1 MLMWSFKPCLYMD
14 VGLASVVIALR
25 TCTDVARLA
34 HVLLQFRLAWC
45 DKLVWDARFV
55 KGICFDL
62 FIIRGGNIAF
72 NAFWRCVMR
81 SILSMLDK

>member
-1 MLMWSFKPCLYMD
+1 MWSFKPCLYMD
-14 VGLASVVIALR
+14 ADLASVVTALR
-25 TCTDVARLA
+25 TCTDVA

-45 DKLVWDARFV
+45 DKLVSDARSV

-72 NAFWRCVMR
+72 NAFWRCAMQ